1 MKQDPKKFDANFA
14 LAYQAFKKKI
24 HTFARNSSYA
34 IEGYDIEDVEQELC
48 MILAKCVR
56 DYDPDRGA
64 SFNTLVQGS
73 FQRRI
78 GDLIR
83 KMNTQSR
90 KTTLVYLEEDEVRL
104 AVEGVFNTCSAE
116 SEVMARLS
124 IAALPADKVIKALTL
139 TPAEQRR
146 LRRTA

>member
-1 MKQDPKKFDANFA
+1 MKQSPALFDQNFA
-14 LAYQAFKKKI
+14 LAYAAFKKKI
-24 HTFARNSSYA
+24 NTFARNSSYA
-34 IEGYDIEDVEQELC
+34 IEGYDVADVEQELC

-73 FQRRI
+73 FKRRI
-78 GDLIR
+78 ADLIR

-90 KTTLVYLEEDEVRL
+90 KTTLVYLDEDEVRM
-104 AVEGVFNTCSAE
+104 AVEGVFRAASAE
-116 SEVMARLS
+116 DEAMARY
-124 IAALPADKVIKALTL
+124 VIGRIPVEEVLEEITL

>member
-1 MKQDPKKFDANFA
+1 MKQSPAVFDTNFA

-24 HTFARNSSYA
+24 NTFARNSSYA
-34 IEGYDIEDVEQELC
+34 IEGYDVEDVEQELC

-90 KTTLVYLEEDEVRL
+90 KATYVYLDDDEVRL
-104 AVEGVFNTCSAE
+104 VVEGAFNTASAE
-116 SEVMARLS
+116 DEVMARLTV
-124 IAALPADKVIKALTL
+124 AALPVADVTKALTL
-139 TPAEQRR
+139 TPLERKR
-146 LRRTA
+146 LRKSA